1 MKPPRPQTQVPVFK
15 PKIDMK
21 PIFVL
26 VAFYVFVLLL
36 LAGTCYLVFFK
47 NVTDKLFFVS
57 FIVMI
62 LTKPKVT
69 NFLTYKSDE

>member
-1 MKPPRPQTQVPVFK
+1 MKPQRPPTQVPAFK
-15 PKIDMK
+15 PIVDMK

-36 LAGTCYLVFFK
+36 FFGTSYLVFFK

-57 FIVMI
+57 FILI
-62 LTKPKVT
+62 LLCKPKVT
-69 NFLTYKSDE
+69 NVLTAKADE